1 MNNQLKPKGYRR
13 TSGCNIFKEIYRDE
27 LYGGWGIV
35 ILPFAM
41 IPICII
47 GIWNLVIVRI
57 FLLAIIFFIV
67 EHSIICILHYFQYYT
82 VARVVSFLLGV
93 IFIFIF
99 TTPSKLVIRDDSV
112 PIWLKA
118 LFIIVVAGIYILALF
133 FIQNQYFQI
142 AYALFSYFYSIYFED
157 IVLKA
162 KEMKQDKIIEM
173 TYKFLNWWTQDWSKN
188 DKTNNNPNY

>member
-1 MNNQLKPKGYRR
+1 MNNQSKPKEYRR
-13 TSGCNIFKEIYRDE
+13 TSCCNIFKEIYRE
-27 LYGGWGIV
+27 YGGWGIV
-35 ILPFAM
+35 ILPLPM
-41 IPICII
+41 LLICII
-47 GIWNLVIVRI
+47 GIWNLSIVRI
-57 FLLAIIFFIV
+57 YLLVIIFSIV
-67 EHSIICILHYFQYYT
+67 GYGSIYTLDYFQHYT
-82 VARVVSFLLGV
+82 CARVVSFLLGV

-99 TTPSKLVIRDDSV
+99 TTHSKLVIRDDSV

-188 DKTNNNPNY
+188 DKTNNNPN

>member
-1 MNNQLKPKGYRR
+1 MNNQLKPKEYRR
-13 TSGCNIFKEIYRDE
+13 TSCCNIFKEIYRDE
-27 LYGGWGIV
+27 LYGGWGIA
-35 ILPFAM
+35 ILPLPM
-41 IPICII
+41 LLICII

-67 EHSIICILHYFQYYT
+67 EHSIIYILDYFQHYT
-82 VARVVSFLLGV
+82 FARVVSFILSA

-99 TTPSKLVIRDDSV
+99 TTHSKLVIRDDSV

-133 FIQNQYFQI
+133 FIQDQCLQI

-162 KEMKQDKIIEM
+162 KEMKQDKIIECI
-173 TYKFLNWWTQDWSKN
+173 YKFLNWWTQDWSKN
-188 DKTNNNPNY
+188 DKTNNN